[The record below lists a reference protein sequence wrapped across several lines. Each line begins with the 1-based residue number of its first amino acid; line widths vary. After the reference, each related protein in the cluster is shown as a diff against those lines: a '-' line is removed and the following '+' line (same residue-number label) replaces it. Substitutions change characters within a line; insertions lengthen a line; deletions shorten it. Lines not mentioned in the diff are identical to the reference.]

1 MKGIAAH
8 KLEAVEIRTSA
19 DECIGPTV
27 PSRTQGVFWYLGE
40 PFRRLLT
47 SKGNAEVYYCVQTNK
62 SSSPTGQLIFT

>member
-1 MKGIAAH
+1 VKGIAAH

-47 SKGNAEVYYCVQTNK
+47 SKGNAEVYYCLQTNTN
-62 SSSPTGQLIFT
+62 PLPQQDN